1 MCVMLIVNLW
11 VEIGL
16 VNGALG
22 TVVSICYQD
31 SAPPDLPLAFRF
43 DNYSGPTLLY
53 KTVPIIP

>member
-1 MCVMLIVNLW
+1 MLIVNLW
-11 VEIGL
+11 VETGL
-16 VNGALG
+16 INGALG

-53 KTVPIIP
+53 ETVPIIP